1 MSVPGT
7 ALPDPAVT
15 RTLAVLGLVGAGLA
29 VVLVGMLH
37 VVAADQVNPVRRT
50 ISEYAL
56 GESDWMFDA
65 GVLGLSVG
73 SALVLLA
80 LVRAGILRPWS
91 GAAVLLAVW
100 AVALVI
106 VVAFDKANWS
116 VGPSMSG
123 YVHRYASLAAFAS
136 LPVAALALGRRW
148 RGDMLWGSFAAWSR
162 WAGVLAL
169 LWLGSILL
177 AVAVR
182 PLTGVPWW
190 QLLPL
195 GLVERGLAITEVA
208 VVVVLGR
215 WAVRAAAVP
224 QPAEMISA

>member
-148 RGDMLWGSFAAWSR
+148 RGDTLWGSFAAWSR

-169 LWLGSILL
+169 L
-177 AVAVR
+177 AVAR
-182 PLTGVPWW
+182 LDPAGCRRAPAD
-190 QLLPL
+190 
-195 GLVERGLAITEVA
+195 RRA
-208 VVVVLGR
+208 VVAAPTARTGGTRVGDHGGR
-215 WAVRAAAVP
+215 RSRGARTVGCARGRGA
-224 QPAEMISA
+224 PAG